1 MRHVPAARYVHVMLR
16 GRVQGVGYRAW
27 CAREA
32 EARCLLGFVR
42 NRRSGAVEAVLAGP
56 SEVVEAM
63 LALCREGP
71 AGARVDDMLV
81 HEVSD
86 AALAA
91 GGRDRFQVLETA

>member
-1 MRHVPAARYVHVMLR
+1 MRHVHVMLR

-32 EARCLLGFVR
+32 ERRGLVGFVR
-42 NRRSGAVEAVLAGP
+42 NRRSGAVEAVFAGP
-56 SEVVEAM
+56 MEGVEAM
-63 LALCREGP
+63 LAACRTGP
-71 AGARVDDMLV
+71 AGARVDEMLV

-91 GGRDRFQVLETA
+91 GGRERFVVLETL